1 MSELYEFS
9 AEEMKGCPSFEYSP
23 HIVFRRV
30 VKGRVETT
38 NTLINKSYSWSKI
51 QCNPHDR
58 MRAIAKH
65 LFELMPEMNEIYISI
80 KELPIIREGD
90 SAITSSMI
98 ELSINPFIGLERTE
112 ITREE
117 VIND

>member
-1 MSELYEFS
+1 MSELKTFT
-9 AEEMKGCPSFEYSP
+9 AEQMRGCPPIELDNGDFLYSDG
-23 HIVFRRV
+23 
-30 VKGRVETT
+30 VKIW
-38 NTLINKSYSWSKI
+38 TLNDDEERLWCRFIE
-51 QCNPHDR
+51 CNPIDR
-58 MRAIAKH
+58 MEAIAKH

-98 ELSINPFIGLERTE
+98 ELSINPFIGTELTE

-117 VIND
+117 VMK